1 MWSTPSIHF
10 PFQVWSVEDKK
21 KNDTTASHYPLNT
34 SRLITMTMTDG
45 SLSHHPE
52 RILGKKVQVENHM
65 RSDGITVQHEASNL
79 AFGMA
84 P

>member
-1 MWSTPSIHF
+1 M
-10 PFQVWSVEDKK
+10 
-21 KNDTTASHYPLNT
+21 AHY
-34 SRLITMTMTDG
+34 
-45 SLSHHPE
+45 
-52 RILGKKVQVENHM
+52 RIIQRGFWGEKKVQVQNHM

>member
-1 MWSTPSIHF
+1 M
-10 PFQVWSVEDKK
+10 
-21 KNDTTASHYPLNT
+21 TASHYPLNT

-52 RILGKKVQVENHM
+52 KILGKKVQVQNHM
-65 RSDGITVQHEASNL
+65 RSDRITVQHEASNL

-84 P
+84 L